1 MKRVGRSENN
11 FLVFITQ
18 SVNDIQSED
27 DTTGFGTVFA
37 FLEKNEIEE
46 VLKYLKIPV
55 TKSTR
60 EWIGNMTMG
69 QCIYYDTFGRKERIT
84 VDGLF
89 PEITKLFDTV
99 KSDLKAVS

>member
-1 MKRVGRSENN
+1 
-11 FLVFITQ
+11 
-18 SVNDIQSED
+18 
-27 DTTGFGTVFA
+27 
-37 FLEKNEIEE
+37 
-46 VLKYLKIPV
+46 
-55 TKSTR
+55 
-60 EWIGNMTMG
+60 MTMG